1 MGGYVGGYEA
11 KLWLDAKEVLI
22 QPYNNTLPRKFLGRS
37 TFVLLL
43 RAMCGYACGWQWR
56 LAVAAAEVGA
66 AEAAAVEVVAA
77 GGRRQLMVVD

>member
-1 MGGYVGGYEA
+1 MPVAG
-11 KLWLDAKEVLI
+11 
-22 QPYNNTLPRKFLGRS
+22 TS
-37 TFVLLL
+37 
-43 RAMCGYACGWQWR
+43 GWQWR